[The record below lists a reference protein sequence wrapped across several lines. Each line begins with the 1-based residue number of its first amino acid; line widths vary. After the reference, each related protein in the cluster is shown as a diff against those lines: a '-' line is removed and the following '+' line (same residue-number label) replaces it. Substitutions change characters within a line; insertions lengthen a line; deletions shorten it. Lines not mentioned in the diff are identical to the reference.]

1 MPNFDGVLNNGDSW
15 TSRRRASEA
24 SLKSGAAT
32 YRDSGGDWEH
42 DDKNSGIREEK
53 EEEVGAEVDRRAL
66 PPLVTSLA
74 AEHTQSESR
83 FGLYPSS
90 DAFDSESRQS
100 QSHLGYASP
109 LDPLGGT
116 VNHNSFSDVRDL
128 AGVEWSYKDPT
139 GQVQGQYSLSH
150 PLVHEAN
157 DVSCSR
163 PVSR

>member
-32 YRDSGGDWEH
+32 YHDSGGDWEH

-53 EEEVGAEVDRRAL
+53 EEEGDADAERRTL

-74 AEHTQSESR
+74 AGHTQSERRSD
-83 FGLYPSS
+83 LYPSS
-90 DAFDSESRQS
+90 DAFDSESRGQS
-100 QSHLGYASP
+100 QSHLGYTNP

-116 VNHNSFSDVRDL
+116 GKHNLFTDVRDL

-139 GQVQGQYSLSH
+139 GQVQGKYSLSH
-150 PLVHEAN
+150 PLMRLTTSQA
-157 DVSCSR
+157 R
-163 PVSR
+163 FALI

>member
-32 YRDSGGDWEH
+32 YHDSGGDWEH

-53 EEEVGAEVDRRAL
+53 EEGDADAERRTL
-66 PPLVTSLA
+66 PPLVTSIA
-74 AEHTQSESR
+74 AGHTQSERRSD
-83 FGLYPSS
+83 LYPSS
-90 DAFDSESRQS
+90 DAFDSESRGQS
-100 QSHLGYASP
+100 QSHLGYTNP

-116 VNHNSFSDVRDL
+116 GKHNLFSDVRDL

-139 GQVQGQYSLSH
+139 GQVQGKYSLSH
-150 PLVHEAN
+150 PLMRLTTSQA
-157 DVSCSR
+157 R
-163 PVSR
+163 FALI